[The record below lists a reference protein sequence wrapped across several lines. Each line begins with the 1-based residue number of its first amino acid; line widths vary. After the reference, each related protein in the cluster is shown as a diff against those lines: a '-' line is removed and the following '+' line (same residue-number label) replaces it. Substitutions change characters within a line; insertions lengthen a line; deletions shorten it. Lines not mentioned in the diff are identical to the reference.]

1 MQGKTDA
8 NVPQDS
14 LTQEGSVPFFTRFLE
29 GQNPDN
35 LQSADG
41 IMQAGSDGNQQES
54 LRTLKY
60 PSDRDEMDFR

>member
-29 GQNPDN
+29 GQHNDN
-35 LQSADG
+35 LQA
-41 IMQAGSDGNQQES
+41 ADGNQNELLQ
-54 LRTLKY
+54 TLKY
-60 PSDRDEMDFR
+60 PSDRDEFDLR

>member
-29 GQNPDN
+29 GQNNDN
-35 LQSADG
+35 LQAAD
-41 IMQAGSDGNQQES
+41 SNQNELLQ
-54 LRTLKY
+54 TLKY
-60 PSDRDEMDFR
+60 PSDRDEIDFR